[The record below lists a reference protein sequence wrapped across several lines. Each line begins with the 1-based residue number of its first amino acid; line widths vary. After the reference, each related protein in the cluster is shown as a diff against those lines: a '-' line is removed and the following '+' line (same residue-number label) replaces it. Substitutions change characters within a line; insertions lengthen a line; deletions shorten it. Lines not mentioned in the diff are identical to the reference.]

1 MSALFGLL
9 RDAGSEWLADRAMR
23 MGAALAYYITFALAP
38 LMLLAIAIAGFVFGE
53 KAARGEVL
61 KQVESM
67 IGEQAG
73 TLLQTMIVSASQ
85 PTSGWW
91 ATVVGIAILFVGA
104 TGLFAELQDQLNAIW
119 KVQVPPDR
127 LVLSFLRDRLLS
139 FAMVLVVGVLLIASL
154 VGSTIVSAVVG
165 QLENRQ
171 VAFLSQ
177 TASLT
182 VSFVII
188 LLLFALIYRVMPDTT
203 VAWSDVWL
211 GAVVASVLF
220 VAGKYALG
228 MYLVHSAV
236 ASAYGAAGSLA
247 VLLTWLY
254 YASQIFLYGAE
265 LTKVYAH
272 RYGSARGAEPNAE
285 AKPPSR

>member
-1 MSALFGLL
+1 MGALFGLL
-9 RDAGSEWLADRAMR
+9 REAGSEWLADRVPR

-53 KAARGEVL
+53 EAARGELL
-61 KQVESM
+61 KQLESM
-67 IGEQAG
+67 IGKDAG
-73 TLLQTMIVSASQ
+73 GLLQTMIASASQ

-91 ATVVGIAILFVGA
+91 ATGVGITILLVGA
-104 TGLFAELQDQLNAIW
+104 TGLFAELQDQLNTIW

-139 FAMVLVVGVLLIASL
+139 FAMVLVVGVLLIASM
-154 VGSTIVSAVVG
+154 VGSTIVSVFVDRIAD
-165 QLENRQ
+165 RQ

-177 TASLT
+177 TASLA

-211 GAVVASVLF
+211 GAVVGSVLF

-265 LTKVYAH
+265 LTKVYAR
-272 RYGSARGAEPNAE
+272 RYGSARESDGG
-285 AKPPSR
+285 R

>member
-1 MSALFGLL
+1 MGALFGLL
-9 RDAGSEWLADRAMR
+9 REAGSEWFADRVPR

-53 KAARGEVL
+53 EAARGELL
-61 KQVESM
+61 KQLESM
-67 IGEQAG
+67 IGKDAG
-73 TLLQTMIVSASQ
+73 GLLQTMIASASQ

-91 ATVVGIAILFVGA
+91 ATVVGITILLVGA
-104 TGLFAELQDQLNAIW
+104 TGVFAELQDQLNTIW
-119 KVQVPPDR
+119 KVQVRPGR
-127 LVLSFLRDRLLS
+127 LVFSFVRDRLMS

-154 VGSTIVSAVVG
+154 VGSTAVSVVVG
-165 QLENRQ
+165 RITDRQ
-171 VAFLSQ
+171 VAFWSQ
-177 TASLT
+177 TASLM

-188 LLLFALIYRVMPDTT
+188 LLLFALIYRVMPDTK

-211 GAVVASVLF
+211 GAIVASVLF
-220 VAGKYALG
+220 DAGKYALG
-228 MYLVHSAV
+228 MYFVHSAV

-265 LTKVYAH
+265 LTKVYAR
-272 RYGSARGAEPNAE
+272 RYGSGRE
-285 AKPPSR
+285 S

>member
-1 MSALFGLL
+1 MRGLLGLL
-9 RDAGSEWLADRAMR
+9 REAGSEWYADRAPR
-23 MGAALAYYITFALAP
+23 LGAALAYYITFALAP
-38 LMLLAIAIAGFVFGE
+38 LMLLAIAVAGFVFG
-53 KAARGEVL
+53 KQAAQGELL
-61 KQVESM
+61 KQTQSL
-67 IGEQAG
+67 IGDDASR
-73 TLLQTMIVSASQ
+73 LLQTMLVSVSQ

-91 ATVVGIAILFVGA
+91 ATVVGVVVLVVGA
-104 TGLFAELQDQLNAIW
+104 TGLFAELQDQLNMIW

-139 FAMVLVVGVLLIASL
+139 FAMILVVGFLLIASL
-154 VGSTIVSAVVG
+154 VGSTIVSAVVDQFADR
-165 QLENRQ
+165 QL
-171 VAFLSQ
+171 AFLSQ
-177 TASLT
+177 TASLA

-188 LLLFALIYRVMPDTT
+188 LLLFALIYRVLPDTK
-203 VAWSDVWL
+203 VAWRDVWL

-220 VAGKYALG
+220 VLGKYALG

-265 LTKVYAH
+265 LTKVCARRH
-272 RYGSARGAEPNAE
+272 GSGRA
-285 AKPPSR
+285 